1 MPSDRRLLPCARCLI
16 ANSGDA
22 FLEQD
27 RCKIPPISFAIYHRR
42 LSGDDRPATDWE
54 FAEEVRLIGM
64 STKKHYEREERCDHH
79 FPGRPSFGRRRA
91 ARRFREVA
99 REAAGHAGFLYR
111 KAVATRWQD
120 APSGHDPTQYRAVRP
135 QRSEKT

>member
-1 MPSDRRLLPCARCLI
+1 LILHAATWCHRAIAGNAVGSPVAAIRTLPP

-27 RCKIPPISFAIYHRR
+27 RCKIPPISFAIYDRR

-54 FAEEVRLIGM
+54 FAEQVRLIGM
-64 STKKHYEREERCDHH
+64 STKKHNEREERCDHH

-91 ARRFREVA
+91 ARRFREGEQI
-99 REAAGHAGFLYR
+99 RG
-111 KAVATRWQD
+111 
-120 APSGHDPTQYRAVRP
+120 P
-135 QRSEKT
+135 